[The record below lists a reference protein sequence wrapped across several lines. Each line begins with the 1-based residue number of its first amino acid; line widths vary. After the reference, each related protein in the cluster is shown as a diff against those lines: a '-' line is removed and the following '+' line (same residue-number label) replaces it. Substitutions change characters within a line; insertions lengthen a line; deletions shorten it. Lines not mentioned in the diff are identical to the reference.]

1 MSQNFLQEYTDF
13 VDKVTSEASKSS
25 GKMSERIDY
34 LNSKNV
40 EVSRLFT
47 AGIGLSG
54 EVGEFNEIIKKKL
67 KDEKKIAKLKQK
79 QEIKRQKEKK
89 KLAKLN
95 KKETLKKIKPIKK
108 PDNQIVQYE
117 EICSTLDKCEIDE
130 ISSYLMKIGKTK
142 KYPDL
147 SSE

>member
-54 EVGEFNEIIKKKL
+54 EVGEFNEIIKKIMFQAKTFDSVTHEHMKKELGDIMWYVTQACLALKVDLSDVIIANKEKL
-67 KDEKKIAKLKQK
+67 SKRFSEKKFSVKENEKRKLG
-79 QEIKRQKEKK
+79 
-89 KLAKLN
+89 
-95 KKETLKKIKPIKK
+95 
-108 PDNQIVQYE
+108 DV
-117 EICSTLDKCEIDE
+117 
-130 ISSYLMKIGKTK
+130 
-142 KYPDL
+142 
-147 SSE
+147 

>member
-54 EVGEFNEIIKKKL
+54 EVGEFNEIIKKIMFQAKTFDSVTHEHMKKELGDIMWYVTQACLAL
-67 KDEKKIAKLKQK
+67 KVDLSDVIIAN
-79 QEIKRQKEKK
+79 KK
-89 KLAKLN
+89 KLSKRFPEKKFSVKENEKRKLG
-95 KKETLKKIKPIKK
+95 
-108 PDNQIVQYE
+108 DV
-117 EICSTLDKCEIDE
+117 
-130 ISSYLMKIGKTK
+130 
-142 KYPDL
+142 
-147 SSE
+147 

>member
-25 GKMSERIDY
+25 DKMSERIDY

-54 EVGEFNEIIKKKL
+54 EVGEFNEIIKKIMFQAKTFDSVTHEHMKKELGDIMWYVTQACLAL
-67 KDEKKIAKLKQK
+67 KVDLSDVIIAN
-79 QEIKRQKEKK
+79 KEKLSK
-89 KLAKLN
+89 RFPEEKFSVKENEERKLG
-95 KKETLKKIKPIKK
+95 
-108 PDNQIVQYE
+108 DV
-117 EICSTLDKCEIDE
+117 
-130 ISSYLMKIGKTK
+130 
-142 KYPDL
+142 
-147 SSE
+147 